1 MKNEN
6 LDRMMAL
13 AEDFFAAKNDPD
25 QIAVDEEVMDRLRKI
40 HPATLGEVADEHG
53 PIAWMIV
60 IPTTRQLMEHFLV
73 KKITERELLDLTHG
87 GTTFD
92 AVYLCSA
99 LVLPEYRHKGLARRL
114 ALEAVRAL
122 QRDYPIRELFYWSF
136 SREGTRLAESVSRSL
151 DLPLS
156 RRPE

>member
-1 MKNEN
+1 MEPDNFT
-6 LDRMMAL
+6 RMIEL

-25 QIAVDEEVMDRLRKI
+25 QIAVNEEVMGRLRRI

-53 PIAWMIV
+53 PIAWMLV
-60 IPTTRQLMEHFLV
+60 IPTTRQLMEQFLA

-87 GTTFD
+87 GTSFD

-99 LVLPEYRHKGLARRL
+99 LVLPEHRHKGLAHRL
-114 ALEAVRAL
+114 ALEAVSAL
-122 QRDYPIRELFYWSF
+122 QRDHPITELFYWSF
-136 SREGTRLAESVSRSL
+136 SREGTRLAESISRSL